1 MGIGAVVTRLFRRGT
16 PGFTDFESKALSAL
30 SEVLSPS
37 EMDRLRERVKR
48 INLVQRLDG
57 GREVNAFAM
66 RGGKPVLDED
76 TRIDSSIGE
85 RALARIAIEG
95 PAGTA
100 NTAQVWLVDGNLFSI
115 EFDEPTEHADASAVL
130 SIRVTRESGAARSI

>member
-1 MGIGAVVTRLFRRGT
+1 MGIGAVMTGLFGRGT
-16 PGFTDFESKALSAL
+16 PGFTDFESRVLSAL
-30 SEVLSPS
+30 SAILSAA

-57 GREVNAFAM
+57 GREVNAFAL

-85 RALARIAIEG
+85 RAVAKVTIEG
-95 PAGTA
+95 AAGTA
-100 NTAQVWLVDGNLFSI
+100 NTARVWLVEGNLFSI
-115 EFDEPTEHADASAVL
+115 EFDEPTEHADTSAIS
-130 SIRVTRESGAARSI
+130 SIRVTREPDGDS